1 MVTRKAKFLSKDE
14 SKGFHTNAIYD
25 IDTQVD
31 GQKII
36 VVSNNDSRQARLEY
50 HSKLEFL
57 KDWLVID

>member
-14 SKGFHTNAIYD
+14 SKGFRTNTIYD

-31 GQKII
+31 GDKII
-36 VVSNNDSRQARLEY
+36 VVSNQASRQAKLEY
-50 HSKLEFL
+50 HSKLAFL